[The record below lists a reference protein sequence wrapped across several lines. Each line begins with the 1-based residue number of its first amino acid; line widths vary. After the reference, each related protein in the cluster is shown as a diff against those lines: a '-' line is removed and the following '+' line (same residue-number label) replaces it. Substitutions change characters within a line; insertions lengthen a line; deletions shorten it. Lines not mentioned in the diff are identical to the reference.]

1 MSSTQEMLDDR
12 EMEEQRM
19 DKKLTE
25 KNLDKVIDQQIE
37 MYNSMFDLLN
47 PKTSRC

>member
-1 MSSTQEMLDDR
+1 MTATQEMLDDR
-12 EMEEQRM
+12 EVEEQRM

-25 KNLDKVIDQQIE
+25 KNLDNVVDRQIE